1 MSFRWNPVAVRA
13 VGAVAAVAAVV
24 AVATAS
30 VAVAGTTPDE
40 PTTTT
45 ATDDSAVIAP
55 PPPPTSS
62 TPPTEPLP
70 TEPVVTTSEGTIT
83 VAGTGTVQVEPDTAV
98 VNLGVQATAPTGAEA
113 TDSVNAAATALTDAL
128 IAAGIAEDNI
138 QTAGLNLYSVT
149 GDDGTTITGYNASLS
164 INVTIDDVEAVG
176 STIDA
181 AQSAAGAGFTIG
193 GVTFSFADP
202 ESVLAQARVDALASA
217 RAKAEQYAAAAG
229 VELGEI
235 IAIVESP
242 SSPPILYAAAGQ
254 TAAPANDAAGPPIDP
269 GQLDLTID
277 IAATYAIA

>member
-13 VGAVAAVAAVV
+13 VGVVASVAAVV

-45 ATDDSAVIAP
+45 ATADSGVIAP
-55 PPPPTSS
+55 PPPEPAQ
-62 TPPTEPLP
+62 PTEPTP
-70 TEPVVTTSEGTIT
+70 AEPVVTTSEGTIT

-113 TDSVNAAATALTDAL
+113 TDSVNAAATALTEAL
-128 IAAGIAEDNI
+128 IAAGIADDNI

-254 TAAPANDAAGPPIDP
+254 TAAPANDDAGPPIAP
-269 GQLDLTID
+269 GQLDLTVD
-277 IAATYAIA
+277 IAATFAIA